1 MDTDAFDYDLPIDR
15 IAQQPIHPR
24 EAARLLVDGGSAT
37 GSQHRYVSDLPGLLE
52 PGDVVVVNDTR
63 VIPARLHLR
72 RSSGAAVELLLLEEI
87 GPRQW
92 QALARPSR
100 RLRPGERLTV
110 EVGETSMAG
119 GGLDAPAV
127 VLGQALG
134 EGRWEV
140 VFDAGPPVLDLLERF
155 GEVPLPP
162 YITARLEDPERYQ
175 TVFARRPGSVAAPTA
190 GLHLSASVLAGL
202 AERGIGLATVDLVVG
217 LGSFRPITTAK
228 VEDHLMHEEA
238 YRIPEATI
246 EALGRA
252 KRVVAVGTTVVRTLE
267 SWAATGEAEGRSR
280 LFIRHPYPF
289 AVVDLLLT
297 NFHVPRSSLLV
308 LVDAFVGPRWR
319 DLYTEALRHPYRF
332 LSFGDA
338 MLLTRS

>member
-1 MDTDAFDYDLPIDR
+1 MQPCGGSRDRTRTAGEHGLIALGVLQSSSDVGRKGNLAEALEQVQHRGPCVEHDLP
-15 IAQQPIHPR
+15 
-24 EAARLLVDGGSAT
+24 T
-37 GSQHRYVSDLPGLLE
+37 
-52 PGDVVVVNDTR
+52 
-63 VIPARLHLR
+63 
-72 RSSGAAVELLLLEEI
+72 
-87 GPRQW
+87 
-92 QALARPSR
+92 
-100 RLRPGERLTV
+100 
-110 EVGETSMAG
+110 
-119 GGLDAPAV
+119 
-127 VLGQALG
+127 
-134 EGRWEV
+134 
-140 VFDAGPPVLDLLERF
+140 
-155 GEVPLPP
+155 PLP
-162 YITARLEDPERYQ
+162 Q
-175 TVFARRPGSVAAPTA
+175 
-190 GLHLSASVLAGL
+190 GL

-238 YRIPEATI
+238 YRIPDATI

-267 SWAATGEAEGRSR
+267 SWAATGQAEGRSR

-319 DLYTEALRHPYRF
+319 DLYSEALRHPYRF